1 MECWGA
7 VGLFWWKSVWRL
19 YVDHE
24 LFTSSTS
31 SEPLHTLS
39 TDFPHFHKCSSRG
52 PEKVLY
58 LFGAFRNTVWP
69 LWSRHFPELL
79 YINMKSPDLPE
90 IFLLRVLK
98 KCLTFGRDS
107 KYKIAALTSD
117 LQRHLVLWRFCS
129 RGSEEMLFFGV
140 IQNPKWHLSLVNN
153 FSKKS
158 PEMCL

>member
-1 MECWGA
+1 MASEDAYTQVAWNVEAQLVYSGGK
-7 VGLFWWKSVWRL
+7 VSGD

-24 LFTSSTS
+24 LFTNSTSS

-58 LFGAFRNTVWP
+58 LFGAFRNTIWP
-69 LWSRHFPELL
+69 PWSRHFPELL

-107 KYKIAALTSD
+107 KYKMAALTSD
-117 LQRHLVLWRFCS
+117 LQRHLVL
-129 RGSEEMLFFGV
+129 
-140 IQNPKWHLSLVNN
+140 
-153 FSKKS
+153 
-158 PEMCL
+158 